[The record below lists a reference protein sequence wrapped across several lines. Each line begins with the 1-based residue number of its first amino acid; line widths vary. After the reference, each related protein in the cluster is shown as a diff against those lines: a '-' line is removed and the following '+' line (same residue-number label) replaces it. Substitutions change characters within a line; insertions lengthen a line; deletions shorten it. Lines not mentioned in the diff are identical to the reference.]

1 MCQVEILG
9 KLMEKLIFLIQL
21 RKTIWRVELNQDK
34 KTKNKIASTLQED
47 CQAFGLITDKSLS
60 LKEVFSFRIT
70 TVPLSIALSD
80 GALR

>member
-9 KLMEKLIFLIQL
+9 KLMEKFIFLIQL

-47 CQAFGLITDKSLS
+47 CHAFGLITDKSLS

-80 GALR
+80 EALR

>member
-9 KLMEKLIFLIQL
+9 KLMEKFIFLIQL

-47 CQAFGLITDKSLS
+47 CHAFGLITDKSLS

-70 TVPLSIALSD
+70 TVPLSITLSD
-80 GALR
+80 EALR

>member
-1 MCQVEILG
+1 MPSWNFRKIDGKVDFFNPVEKNNLKSGIKSG
-9 KLMEKLIFLIQL
+9 Q
-21 RKTIWRVELNQDK
+21 
-34 KTKNKIASTLQED
+34 KTKNKITSTLQED
-47 CQAFGLITDKSLS
+47 CHAFGLITDKSLS